1 MKKLQSTLNLGGGG
15 LALGYYRVWGSS
27 STRVGYCRSGMAGL
41 VSGGSG
47 TGTVAP
53 RVAATQRV
61 FAFALWLSDGGVDR
75 VGCPGQDWKKCL
87 APLLPQFHSRVSET
101 GVHEQ

>member
-53 RVAATQRV
+53 RVAAT
-61 FAFALWLSDGGVDR
+61 S
-75 VGCPGQDWKKCL
+75 GCLHSRFGSLMVAWTVLDVPVRTGKNVSRRC
-87 APLLPQFHSRVSET
+87 FHSSILE
-101 GVHEQ
+101 